1 MTKAAA
7 LFEWFNGFLPAYPA
21 SNVPKDVIFPY
32 LTYELVL
39 GAWGDEDIGIT
50 VNLWYY
56 TESEA
61 EPNAMAD
68 KMSKAIGRGGT
79 YVECDGGAIL
89 IKRGNP
95 WCQNVVDER
104 DTNIKRR
111 YINISLEYF
120 TED

>member
-21 SNVPKDVIFPY
+21 SNVPKDVTFPY

-61 EPNAMAD
+61 AECH
-68 KMSKAIGRGGT
+68 GGQD
-79 YVECDGGAIL
+79 VQ
-89 IKRGNP
+89 GNR
-95 WCQNVVDER
+95 Q
-104 DTNIKRR
+104 RR
-111 YINISLEYF
+111 SVC
-120 TED
+120 

>member
-7 LFEWFNGFLPAYPA
+7 LFEWFNGFLSAYPA

-68 KMSKAIGRGGT
+68 KMSKTIGRGGT
-79 YVECDGGAIL
+79 YVECDGGTIL

-95 WCQNVVDER
+95 WCQNVVDET